1 MSKEK
6 KCLYTSMLTQ
16 LSALDEQIHQ
26 MQANLAQVREFVNA
40 KFDSDRLEDAAQSEN
55 KRAATETKGDK

>member
-6 KCLYTSMLTQ
+6 KCLYTSMLTK
-16 LSALDEQIHQ
+16 LSALDEQIYQ

-40 KFDSDRLEDAAQSEN
+40 KFDSDKVENTPSSEN
-55 KRAATETKGDK
+55 NPTPTENKGD

>member
-6 KCLYTSMLTQ
+6 KCLYTSMLTK
-16 LSALDEQIHQ
+16 LSALDEQIYQ

-40 KFDSDRLEDAAQSEN
+40 KFDSDKVENTPSSEN
-55 KRAATETKGDK
+55 IRSSAKNSI

>member
-6 KCLYTSMLTQ
+6 KCLYTSMLTK
-16 LSALDEQIHQ
+16 LSALDEQIYQ

-40 KFDSDRLEDAAQSEN
+40 KFDPDKAEGAAPPDKHGTIAES
-55 KRAATETKGDK
+55 KGDK

>member
-6 KCLYTSMLTQ
+6 KCLYTSMLTK
-16 LSALDEQIHQ
+16 LSALDEQIYQ

-40 KFDSDRLEDAAQSEN
+40 KFGSDAREDAATSEN
-55 KRAATETKGDK
+55 APTPTDNKGDK